1 MFRMSFL
8 KLRTDAAL
16 KKNKTVR
23 ASMPYK
29 QAVNVGII
37 FTVEDKQKHDDIKDF
52 IHLLEQE
59 GKKVTVLEFLPEK
72 KDNYE
77 FKFNF
82 FTIKEL
88 SFWGNITSDAANAF
102 TEKVFDY
109 LYYIDREPNPLILNL
124 LARSKAHCRVG
135 RFNDNEQHYFELMIE
150 QNSSYRDLI
159 NSMYNYTSKLR

>member
-1 MFRMSFL
+1 MSFL

-23 ASMPYK
+23 SSMPYK
-29 QAVNVGII
+29 QAVNMGII

-52 IHLLEQE
+52 IHRLEQE

-77 FKFNF
+77 FKFDF

-88 SFWGNITSDAANAF
+88 SFWGNINSDAANAF
-102 TEKVFDY
+102 AEKVFDY
-109 LYYIDREPNPLILNL
+109 LYYIDRESNPLILNL
-124 LARSKAHCRVG
+124 LARSKAHFRIG
-135 RFNDNEQHYFELMIE
+135 RFNDNEQQYFELMIE
-150 QNSSYRDLI
+150 QNSSNRDLI

>member
-1 MFRMSFL
+1 MSFL

-16 KKNKTVR
+16 KRNKTVR

-29 QAVNVGII
+29 QAINVGII

-52 IHLLEQE
+52 IHRLEQD

-77 FKFNF
+77 FKFDF

-102 TEKVFDY
+102 AEKVFDCI
-109 LYYIDREPNPLILNL
+109 YYIDRETNPLILNI
-124 LARSKAHCRVG
+124 LARSKAHFRIG
-135 RFNDNEQHYFELMIE
+135 RFYDKEQQYFELMIE
-150 QNSSYRDLI
+150 QNSSNRDLI
-159 NSMYNYTSKLR
+159 NSMYNYTSQLR